1 MAALRGIPSTID
13 AILKADLRP
22 GIKVTFGYPL
32 ALVATCVF
40 AATVAI
46 PAKAGAEYLYLT
58 NNARLTHERL
68 IKDIQGGSIDTRN
81 LSPEAQRSVKD
92 MAQAIGDLTAGKLI
106 KICQTLELEYP
117 GGRHFAFDTHHDNT
131 MISWV
136 VQVSQSPEQ
145 VLHLTSWPL
154 PPDKK
159 PGPPAI
165 LPMPTAETRVLPPVE
180 LGCGPLVIRP
190 PSEKEREIC
199 QKYPKIC

>member
-1 MAALRGIPSTID
+1 MGTLLSTLRLGT
-13 AILKADLRP
+13 K
-22 GIKVTFGYPL
+22 GTFGHPRTL
-32 ALVATCVF
+32 IATWVF
-40 AATVAI
+40 VETVAMTTN
-46 PAKAGAEYLYLT
+46 AGAEYLYLS

-81 LSPEAQRSVKD
+81 LSPDAERSAKD
-92 MAQAIGDLTAGKLI
+92 MAQAIRELTAGKPI
-106 KICQTLELEYP
+106 KVCQTLELEYP

-136 VQVSQSPEQ
+136 VHVSQSPEQ
-145 VLHLTSWPL
+145 VVHLTSFPI